1 MKKFA
6 WVLGIVVLVGFLF
19 FVINSGLNSEDTVQ
33 NPHESKAGE
42 DENVLQ
48 KKRVEKPLKD
58 KREQTNSSEL
68 EFTLT
73 PSNSNYKSF
82 IYQVK
87 NVGDKRITL
96 DFTTGQRY
104 EAVLDKEGEGE
115 VYRYSSGRAFMQVLG
130 EIEIAPNNQE
140 EFTINLPEL
149 EPGNYKLT
157 VNLVASD
164 LFEASEQTYQFTILE

>member
-1 MKKFA
+1 MG
-6 WVLGIVVLVGFLF
+6 VFLF
-19 FVINSGLNSEDTVQ
+19 FVINSSLKSDYTSQ

-42 DENVLQ
+42 DENVFQ
-48 KKRVEKPLKD
+48 KNRVEKPLKD
-58 KREQTNSSEL
+58 KREQTYSSEL
-68 EFTLT
+68 EFALT
-73 PSNSNYKSF
+73 PSDSNYKSF

-96 DFTTGQRY
+96 EFTTGQRY

-130 EIEIAPNNQE
+130 EIELDPNNQE
-140 EFTINLPEL
+140 DFTIELPEL
-149 EPGNYKLT
+149 EPGDYKLT

-164 LFEASEQTYQFTILE
+164 LFGASEQTYQFTISE